1 MPGGFVALNAEIDND
16 PTAGNGRG
24 FFIRPATS
32 RQIKDMNTKTR
43 TKKRTNP
50 KTEIGEPMLGRDIL
64 VRALEREGVECIF
77 AYPGGASMEIHQSL
91 TRSTIRTI
99 LPRHEQG
106 GSFAAEG
113 YARATGKPGVC
124 MATSGPGATNLVT
137 AIADAYMDS
146 VPLVAITGQVPQA
159 MIGKGAFQETDFFGM
174 TLPIVK
180 HSYLI
185 TNVNDIPRVVKE
197 AFYIART
204 GRPGPVVID
213 FPKNIQQSK
222 AQPIWPTSVEI
233 PGYDPDKKADDLAL
247 NEIIGLI
254 EKAER
259 PVLYCGGG
267 IITANAS
274 RELFQFAEATQIP
287 VTTTIMG
294 CGAFPETH
302 ELSLRWL
309 GMHGAAF
316 ANWAVSGEFQ
326 QRKNPADPLVKIK
339 PGADLLLAFGVRF
352 DDRVTGKVDEFC
364 KTGTIVH
371 IDIDQSEHNKNRRV
385 QLAVE
390 SDIKYALGRLNA
402 MIRQRAI
409 RKNFTAWHKQIAEWK
424 ERAPFHYGMTEEVI
438 RSEHMRDH
446 LQGRE
451 SEVILPQM
459 AIEMLYELTKGDA
472 IITTGVGQHQM
483 WTGQYY
489 KFNSPRQ
496 LLTSAGLGAMG
507 FGYPAALGAKVAFP
521 DRQVV
526 DIDGD
531 GSFLMNVQELAT
543 AHIEKIA
550 AKAVI
555 LNNQH
560 LGMVVQWEDNF
571 FAGNRGHTYL
581 GDPERRRQIYPD
593 YIAMAKS
600 FNVPARRVMYKKD
613 LREAMQEMLDSDQ
626 PYLLDVICPY
636 TEHVIPFIPAGR
648 TVADMIY

>member
-1 MPGGFVALNAEIDND
+1 M
-16 PTAGNGRG
+16 
-24 FFIRPATS
+24 S
-32 RQIKDMNTKTR
+32 TKIR
-43 TKKRTNP
+43 TKKKAAP
-50 KTEIGEPMLGRDIL
+50 KAEIGQPMLGRDIL
-64 VRALEREGVECIF
+64 VQALEREGVECIF

-137 AIADAYMDS
+137 ALADAYMDS
-146 VPLVAITGQVPQA
+146 VPLIAITGQVPQA
-159 MIGKGAFQETDFFGM
+159 MIGRSAFQETDFFGM

-185 TNVNDIPRVVKE
+185 TAIADIPRIVKE
-197 AFYIART
+197 AFYIARS

-213 FPKNIQQSK
+213 FPKNIQQAK
-222 AQPIWPTSVEI
+222 TQPVWPASVSL
-233 PGYDPDKKADDLAL
+233 PGYDPVKRADDLAL
-247 NEIIGLI
+247 NEIIGCL

-267 IITANAS
+267 IITGDAS
-274 RELFQFAEATQIP
+274 EELRRFAEATQIP

-302 ELSLRWL
+302 PLSLRWL
-309 GMHGAAF
+309 GMHGAAY
-316 ANWAVSGEFQ
+316 ANWAVSGEYK
-326 QRKNPADPLVKIK
+326 QRKSLDEALVKIK

-371 IDIDQSEHNKNRRV
+371 IDIDQSEHNKNRKV
-385 QLAVE
+385 QLAIE
-390 SDIKYALGRLNA
+390 SDIKYALRRLNE
-402 MIRQRAI
+402 MIRRRPI
-409 RKNFTAWHKQIAEWK
+409 TRKWPAWHEQIAEWK
-424 ERAPFHYGMTEEVI
+424 TRAPFHYGVTEEVI
-438 RSEHMRDH
+438 RSEHMQDH
-446 LQGRE
+446 LQGHE
-451 SEVILPQM
+451 GEVILPQM
-459 AIEMLYELTKGDA
+459 AIEMLYELTKGEA

-483 WTGQYY
+483 WAGQYY
-489 KFNSPRQ
+489 KFTSPRQ

-507 FGYPAALGAKVAFP
+507 FGYPAAMGAKVARP
-521 DRQVV
+521 DKQVI

-550 AKAVI
+550 AKALI

-560 LGMVVQWEDNF
+560 LGMVMQWEDNF
-571 FAGNRGHTYL
+571 FQGNRGHTYL
-581 GDPERRRQIYPD
+581 GDPEKRRQIYPD
-593 YIAMAKS
+593 YVTMAQS
-600 FNVPARRVMYKKD
+600 FNVPAARVMYKKD
-613 LREAMQEMLDSDQ
+613 LRRALQEMLDCDQ
-626 PYLLDVICPY
+626 PYVLDVVCPY
-636 TEHVIPFIPAGR
+636 TEHVIPFIPANR